1 MHEKAGINTGETCYV
16 IGKCFEE
23 KNEFENAEAWY
34 TKAITYHLKYGN
46 VDEAFK
52 VAEDAASEEFIEK
65 KVKKATL
72 SDRSE
77 LERRV
82 RTYSN
87 LQQETHEFNAD
98 EQGLADMQQ
107 YHEKLR
113 QALKGVQTIKDDIEG
128 TIRFIRSNVAASNWT
143 ELANK
148 SLIML
153 INNPKGNDDAYR
165 RCYEIA
171 QRLERESGANELTQ
185 CAIAMYQRLH

>member
-1 MHEKAGINTGETCYV
+1 MDI
-16 IGKCFEE
+16 
-23 KNEFENAEAWY
+23 
-34 TKAITYHLKYGN
+34 LKVVKTIDSPTTFIS
-46 VDEAFK
+46 VDL
-52 VAEDAASEEFIEK
+52 VDEEFIEK